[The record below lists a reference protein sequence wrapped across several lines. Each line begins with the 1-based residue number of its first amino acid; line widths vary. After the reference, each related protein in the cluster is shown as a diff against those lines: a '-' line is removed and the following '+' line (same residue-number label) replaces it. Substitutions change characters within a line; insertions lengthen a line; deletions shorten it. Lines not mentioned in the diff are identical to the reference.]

1 MAWLT
6 KLAQARADLDSRVA
20 DPWKRKLE
28 RDLPA
33 SVTSISTVALLDLL
47 DVPATTGN
55 ARRLAQTMRSMGFVS
70 LKSRRLMPGGFR
82 DTTIRG
88 WARPLRNIQTKK
100 SSSPTMP
107 FATDGGEHAYRSC

>member
-6 KLAQARADLDSRVA
+6 KLAEARADLDKRDA

-47 DVPATTGN
+47 MRPQQPAMPG
-55 ARRLAQTMRSMGFVS
+55 V
-70 LKSRRLMPGGFR
+70 SRRRCAPWVSFR
-82 DTTIRG
+82 
-88 WARPLRNIQTKK
+88 
-100 SSSPTMP
+100 
-107 FATDGGEHAYRSC
+107 